1 MTQQTVAS
9 AAGYHEQVSRIVIE
23 ELELEE
29 GELTDSGHFIDDYDS
44 DSLSLI
50 TVVSRIEKEL
60 GVATPKDTLGDL
72 VNLRLLVDAVVQHA
86 ADQQAGESA
95 NG

>member
-1 MTQQTVAS
+1 MTQQTVAT
-9 AAGYHEQVSRIVIE
+9 AADYHEQVSRIVTE

-29 GELTDSGHFIDDYDS
+29 GELTDEGHFTEDYDS

-60 GVATPKDTLGDL
+60 GVSIPKTELGEL
-72 VNLRLLVDAVVQHA
+72 VNLRLLVGAVAQHA
-86 ADQQAGESA
+86 GEDA
-95 NG
+95 HA

>member
-1 MTQQTVAS
+1 MTQQTVAT
-9 AAGYHEQVSRIVIE
+9 AAEFHEQVSRIVIE

-29 GELTDSGHFIDDYDS
+29 GELTDNGHFIDDYDS

-60 GVATPKDTLGDL
+60 GVVIPKTELGEL
-72 VNLRLLVDAVVQHA
+72 VNLRLLVDAVAQHA
-86 ADQQAGESA
+86 AESV

>member
-1 MTQQTVAS
+1 M
-9 AAGYHEQVSRIVIE
+9 SRIVIE

-60 GVATPKDTLGDL
+60 GVAIPKDTLGDL
-72 VNLRLLVDAVVQHA
+72 VNVRLLVDAVVQHA

>member
-9 AAGYHEQVSRIVIE
+9 AAYYHEQVSRIVIE

-60 GVATPKDTLGDL
+60 GVAIPKDTLGDL
-72 VNLRLLVDAVVQHA
+72 VNVRLLVDAVVQHA

>member
-29 GELTDSGHFIDDYDS
+29 
-44 DSLSLI
+44 
-50 TVVSRIEKEL
+50 
-60 GVATPKDTLGDL
+60 
-72 VNLRLLVDAVVQHA
+72 
-86 ADQQAGESA
+86 ES
-95 NG
+95 

>member
-1 MTQQTVAS
+1 MTQQTVAT
-9 AAGYHEQVSRIVIE
+9 AADYHEQVSRIVVE
-23 ELELEE
+23 ELELED

-60 GVATPKDTLGDL
+60 GVTIPKTELGEL

-86 ADQQAGESA
+86 GESA
-95 NG
+95 HG

>member
-9 AAGYHEQVSRIVIE
+9 VSDYYAAVGAIVNE

-29 GELTDSGHFIDDYDS
+29 GELTDGGHFIDDYDS

-60 GVATPKDTLGDL
+60 GVVIPKTDLGEL
-72 VNLRLLVDAVVQHA
+72 VNLRLLVDGVERYAK
-86 ADQQAGESA
+86 ENP

>member
-9 AAGYHEQVSRIVIE
+9 AARYHEQVSRIVIE

-60 GVATPKDTLGDL
+60 GVAIPKDTLGEL